1 MNLSFAAVNSE
12 YLREMRLG
20 VLDVGSNTIHLQV
33 VDTHPGARPNP
44 TFNHKEELRLTEY
57 LNEDNNIS
65 DAGISALRDA
75 IANAIVHSK
84 SVKTEELLPFATSA
98 LREANNGPE
107 IIKAINK
114 DFEID
119 LQVLTGEEEAKLTF
133 LAARRWFGWS
143 SGRLLVIDIGGG
155 SLEIAS
161 GIDESPEVAVTLPL
175 GASRLTKSHL
185 QGDPFTAKSVRSLR
199 DYIET
204 QLESVLPAL
213 VRHEDSDRAI
223 ATSKTLR
230 TLARLCGDW
239 YGGNGKNI
247 TIDSIRKISTR
258 LAEMD
263 SEERTKLPGVSANRA
278 RQIVAGAFVT
288 ESVMRNL
295 DLDNLEICPWALREG
310 IVLKYM
316 DWTEH

>member
-1 MNLSFAAVNSE
+1 
-12 YLREMRLG
+12 MRLG

-57 LNEDNNIS
+57 LTEENNIS
-65 DAGISALRDA
+65 DEGITALRLAIKNA
-75 IANAIVHSK
+75 IAHSK

-98 LREANNGPE
+98 LREANNGSE
-107 IIKAINK
+107 IIAAINK

-119 LQVLTGEEEAKLTF
+119 LQVLTGEEEARLTF

-161 GIDESPEVAVTLPL
+161 GIDEAPEVAVTLPL

-185 QGDPFTAKSVRSLR
+185 QGDPFTAKSVRALR

-204 QLESVLPAL
+204 QLESVLPTL

-247 TIDSIRKISTR
+247 TIDAIRKISTR

-310 IVLKYM
+310 IVLKYL

>member
-1 MNLSFAAVNSE
+1 
-12 YLREMRLG
+12 MRLG

-44 TFNHKEELRLTEY
+44 TFNHKVELRLTEY
-57 LNEDNNIS
+57 LTDENNIS
-65 DAGISALRDA
+65 AEGIAELRLA
-75 IANAIVHSK
+75 IKNAIVHSK

-98 LREANNGPE
+98 LREANNGAE
-107 IIKAINK
+107 IIAAINK

-119 LQVLTGEEEAKLTF
+119 LQVLTGEEEARLTF

-161 GIDESPEVAVTLPL
+161 GIDEAPEVAVTLPL

-204 QLESVLPAL
+204 QLESVLPTL

-247 TIDSIRKISTR
+247 TIDAIRKISTR

-310 IVLKYM
+310 IVLKYL

>member
-1 MNLSFAAVNSE
+1 V
-12 YLREMRLG
+12 RLG

-57 LNEDNNIS
+57 LTEENNIS
-65 DAGISALRDA
+65 EEGVTALRLAIKNA
-75 IANAIVHSK
+75 IAHSK

-98 LREANNGPE
+98 LREAKNGAE
-107 IIKAINK
+107 IIAAINK

-119 LQVLTGEEEAKLTF
+119 LQVLTGEEEARLTF

-161 GIDESPEVAVTLPL
+161 GIDEAPEVAVTLPL

-185 QGDPFTAKSVRSLR
+185 QGDPFTAKSVRALR

-204 QLESVLPAL
+204 QLESVLPTL

-239 YGGNGKNI
+239 YGGDGKNI
-247 TIDSIRKISTR
+247 TIDAIRKISTR

-263 SEERTKLPGVSANRA
+263 SEERSKLPGVSANRA

-310 IVLKYM
+310 IVLKYL

>member
-1 MNLSFAAVNSE
+1 
-12 YLREMRLG
+12 MRLG

-57 LNEDNNIS
+57 LNEENNIS
-65 DAGISALRDA
+65 DEGIAALRLAIKNA
-75 IANAIVHSK
+75 IAHSK

-98 LREANNGPE
+98 LREANNGTE
-107 IIKAINK
+107 IIAAINK

-119 LQVLTGEEEAKLTF
+119 LQVLTGEEEARLTF

-185 QGDPFTAKSVRSLR
+185 QGDPFSAKSVRSLR

-204 QLESVLPAL
+204 QLESVLPTL

-247 TIDSIRKISTR
+247 TIDAIRKISTR

-310 IVLKYM
+310 LVLKYM

>member
-1 MNLSFAAVNSE
+1 
-12 YLREMRLG
+12 MRLG

-57 LNEDNNIS
+57 LNEENNIS
-65 DAGISALRDA
+65 DEGITALRLAIKNA
-75 IANAIVHSK
+75 IAHSK

-98 LREANNGPE
+98 LREANNGTE
-107 IIKAINK
+107 IIAAINK

-185 QGDPFTAKSVRSLR
+185 QGDPFSAKSVRSLR

-204 QLESVLPAL
+204 QLESVLPTL